1 MHILDVLKERGFIA
15 QTTFEDELYKQLEE
29 PTTFYVGFDP
39 TADSL
44 HIGHYI
50 PIMAMAHMQRA
61 GHRPIALMGGGTAMI
76 GDPSGKTD
84 MRKMMTVETID
95 HNVECIKQQMSRFLD
110 FSGDKAI
117 IVNNADWLRN
127 LNFIEFMRDIGAM
140 FSVNKM
146 LTADCYKTRMATDNG
161 LSFLEFTYMLMQS
174 YDFLELFHRYGC
186 RLEMGG
192 NDQWSNMLGGAD
204 LVRRK
209 DSEKAFACTFQLLLT
224 HDGKKMGKT
233 EKGAL
238 WLDPNKTSPFDFY
251 QYWRNVDDADVEKC
265 LGLLTFL
272 PMDEVRRLGALQG
285 SEINEAKKVLAFEV
299 TKLVHGE
306 EEAQKAADA
315 AWDVIQMN
323 KYSLIEDKSIVA
335 NGTTITDE
343 DAKFLNAMKSYEL
356 VWQNDGTWSSE
367 TIWGWWWRTSNKYSN
382 ATTGY
387 DYMGG
392 VGGTMIPA
400 LPPNFGFYA
409 GFGGT
414 APSLKLADSYPMWS
428 TGRYPVKGYEGRND
442 MSKPIVDPLSGY
454 KTDGFTEGYKQYV
467 DPLYP
472 EWRPAIKA
480 HNTCI
485 DRDPR
490 FYATMVPNGS

>member
-1 MHILDVLKERGFIA
+1 MAHILDVLKERGFIA
-15 QTTFEDELYKQLEE
+15 QMTFEEDLYKQLEQ

-95 HNVECIKQQMSRFLD
+95 DNVAHIKQQMSRFLD
-110 FSGDKAI
+110 FSEGKAI
-117 IVNNADWLRN
+117 IANNGDWLRH
-127 LNFIEFMRDIGAM
+127 LNFIDFMREIGST

-146 LTADCYKTRMATDNG
+146 LTAECYKARMATENG

-174 YDFLELFHRYGC
+174 YDFLELFKRYGC
-186 RLEMGG
+186 RLQMGG

-204 LVRRK
+204 LIRRK
-209 DSEKAFACTFQLLLT
+209 EQQAAFACTFQLLLT
-224 HDGKKMGKT
+224 HDGRKMGKT

-251 QYWRNVDDADVEKC
+251 QYWRNVDDKDVGKC

-272 PMDEVRRLGALQG
+272 PMDEVRRLSALQG

-306 EEAQKAADA
+306 EESQKAADA
-315 AWDVIQMN
+315 AAA
-323 KYSLIEDKSIVA
+323 LFAGGA
-335 NGTTITDE
+335 NSASVPSFELTTADLAE
-343 DAKFLNAMKSYEL
+343 DARVTTMLVKSGL
-356 VWQNDGTWSSE
+356 CKSQSD
-367 TIWGWWWRTSNKYSN
+367 
-382 ATTGY
+382 A
-387 DYMGG
+387 
-392 VGGTMIPA
+392 
-400 LPPNFGFYA
+400 
-409 GFGGT
+409 
-414 APSLKLADSYPMWS
+414 
-428 TGRYPVKGYEGRND
+428 RN
-442 MSKPIVDPLSGY
+442 
-454 KTDGFTEGYKQYV
+454 Q
-467 DPLYP
+467 
-472 EWRPAIKA
+472 IKA
-480 HNTCI
+480 
-485 DRDPR
+485 
-490 FYATMVPNGS
+490 GSVLLGDEKVADFNAAVTADMFGEDGLMLQKGKKGFRRLILK

>member
-1 MHILDVLKERGFIA
+1 MTNVLDTLRERGFLA
-15 QTTFEDELYKQLEE
+15 QMTFEDELYKQLEE

-95 HNVECIKQQMSRFLD
+95 NNVAHIKQQMSRFLD
-110 FSGDKAI
+110 FSDGKAI
-117 IVNNADWLRN
+117 IANNGDWLRH
-127 LNFIEFMRDIGAM
+127 LNFIEFMRDIGSM

-146 LTADCYKTRMATDNG
+146 LTAECYKARMATDNG

-209 DSEKAFACTFQLLLT
+209 DNEKAFACTFQLLLT
-224 HDGKKMGKT
+224 HDGRKMGKT

-238 WLDPNKTSPFDFY
+238 WLDPNKTSPFEFY
-251 QYWRNVDDADVEKC
+251 QYWRNVDDKDVEKC

-272 PMDEVRRLGALQG
+272 PMDEVHRLGALEG
-285 SEINEAKKVLAFEV
+285 SAINEAKKVLAYEV

-306 EEAQKAADA
+306 EEAQKAAEA
-315 AWDVIQMN
+315 AQA
-323 KYSLIEDKSIVA
+323 LFAGGA
-335 NGTTITDE
+335 NGQNVPSFEVTRDMLAE
-343 DAKFLNAMKSYEL
+343 DARVTTMLALAGMCRSRSDARKQVEAGAVLVADEKVTDVNAVITAEQFG
-356 VWQNDGTWSSE
+356 VDGLMLRKGKKTFCRL
-367 TIWGWWWRTSNKYSN
+367 I
-382 ATTGY
+382 
-387 DYMGG
+387 
-392 VGGTMIPA
+392 
-400 LPPNFGFYA
+400 
-409 GFGGT
+409 
-414 APSLKLADSYPMWS
+414 LK
-428 TGRYPVKGYEGRND
+428 
-442 MSKPIVDPLSGY
+442 
-454 KTDGFTEGYKQYV
+454 
-467 DPLYP
+467 
-472 EWRPAIKA
+472 
-480 HNTCI
+480 
-485 DRDPR
+485 
-490 FYATMVPNGS
+490 